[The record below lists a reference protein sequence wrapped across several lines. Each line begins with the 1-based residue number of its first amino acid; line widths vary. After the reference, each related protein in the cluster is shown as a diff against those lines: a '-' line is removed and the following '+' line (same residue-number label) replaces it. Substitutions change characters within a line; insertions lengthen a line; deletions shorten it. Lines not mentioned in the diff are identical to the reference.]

1 LHVLVKLIWMDG
13 LVEDEQNVGV
23 WQPSLLPLDLLDV

>member
-1 LHVLVKLIWMDG
+1 MDG